1 MFSKNV
7 IQNLFWLSNFS
18 SKFHIFVKLRPQS
31 IIWFQGPHLLLCLFI
46 KINMI
51 RGRSFNFRWDGF
63 FSPSQT
69 FFFTRNKNR
78 IIFLYENFSTLKFYK
93 NSTIK
98 IVFFPTES
106 EFFSGRKMSDS
117 FLYVKNKVFFLKTF
131 QWILHPRI
139 ILILHLQFKFIFT
152 LKSGNKI

>member
-1 MFSKNV
+1 LFIKNV

-31 IIWFQGPHLLLCLFI
+31 IICFQGPHLLLCFFI
-46 KINMI
+46 KKNMI
-51 RGRSFNFRWDGF
+51 RGRLFNFRWDVF

-139 ILILHLQFKFIFT
+139 ILILYLQFKFIFT